1 MDIVCHQVS
10 GSKLRCPP
18 LLCFGLPLPCNL
30 SSCPTRSCC
39 LHCYTAL
46 SPSLRATARSRRS
59 PRRPWAVDHARAPA
73 ALCNGSSR
81 RSCPFCGKASVPLL
95 HFGGHHSGD
104 FAHAVA
110 ARAACIHAGMWSARC
125 PATLPPTSRAAP
137 VHRPAARSSEVIRRS
152 SSSSGWPRTRTASPA
167 RPWRRFC
174 GGTRGAT
181 CGSAV
186 TGRRRSCSSSRWRT
200 VRELLSF
207 PSARRPVIGPT
218 SLRCEWWRP
227 SA

>member
-1 MDIVCHQVS
+1 MQ
-10 GSKLRCPP
+10 P
-18 LLCFGLPLPCNL
+18 LQLSDEILLLALLPLCPLPCVL
-30 SSCPTRSCC
+30 QLAAVARRAGPGQLTTRRPPRTGPHGAHARFAGRPPLPT
-39 LHCYTAL
+39 L
-46 SPSLRATARSRRS
+46 
-59 PRRPWAVDHARAPA
+59 PRRARA
-73 ALCNGSSR
+73 
-81 RSCPFCGKASVPLL
+81 VLL

-104 FAHAVA
+104 FAHPVA
-110 ARAACIHAGMWSARC
+110 ARRGLHPRRNVVRTLPGNSAA
-125 PATLPPTSRAAP
+125 PNPPTSRAAP

-186 TGRRRSCSSSRWRT
+186 TTGRRHSCSSSRWRT